1 MRVELPDNLSCSQ
14 CILQVMMMMMMMM
27 MVMVM
32 QTTYTAGNNWGSGPQ
47 SAEVAS
53 QDCVEGGAKLGC
65 GPQETF
71 RGCADICVGE
81 LCPHQDQVGSAGS
94 YDDDCADIMSP
105 GNMP

>member
-1 MRVELPDNLSCSQ
+1 MRVELPGNLSCSQ
-14 CILQVMMMMMMMM
+14 CILQVIRRIMMMMVMMMVM
-27 MVMVM
+27 IMVMVM

-71 RGCADICVGE
+71 RGCADICVGGF
-81 LCPHQDQVGSAGS
+81 CPHQDQVGSAGS
-94 YDDDCADIMSP
+94 
-105 GNMP
+105 

>member
-1 MRVELPDNLSCSQ
+1 
-14 CILQVMMMMMMMM
+14 MMMM
-27 MVMVM
+27 MVMVMMM

-53 QDCVEGGAKLGC
+53 LDCVEGGAKLGC

-81 LCPHQDQVGSAGS
+81 FCPHQDQVGGAGS
-94 YDDDCADIMSP
+94 Q
-105 GNMP
+105 

>member
-1 MRVELPDNLSCSQ
+1 MRVELPGNLSCSQ
-14 CILQVMMMMMMMM
+14 CILQVIRRIMMMMMMMM
-27 MVMVM
+27 MMIMIMVMVM

-53 QDCVEGGAKLGC
+53 LDCVEGGAKLGC

-94 YDDDCADIMSP
+94 
-105 GNMP
+105 

>member
-1 MRVELPDNLSCSQ
+1 MMMVMMVMVTMVM
-14 CILQVMMMMMMMM
+14 VMMMVMI

-71 RGCADICVGE
+71 RGCADICVGGF
-81 LCPHQDQVGSAGS
+81 CPHQDQVGSAGS